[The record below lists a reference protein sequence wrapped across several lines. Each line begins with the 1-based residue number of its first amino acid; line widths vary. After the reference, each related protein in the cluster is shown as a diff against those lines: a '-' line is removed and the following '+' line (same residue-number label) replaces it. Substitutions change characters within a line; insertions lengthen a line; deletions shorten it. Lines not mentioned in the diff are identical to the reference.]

1 MVVTIVGIVSI
12 TFGFF
17 CVLAAYYVFQR
28 SLNHGTSR
36 TPAIV
41 LGLLGLL
48 FLTIIPAGSAVF
60 FAATHGQ

>member
-12 TFGFF
+12 VVGFI
-17 CVLAAYYVFQR
+17 CVMTAYYTFQR
-28 SLNHGTSR
+28 AGEEGSKKV
-36 TPAIV
+36 PIV